1 MIGFKKVPVKGVLIT
16 FTASI
21 ILVLLLYTDVKTYQ
35 SLPVENI
42 ESTKILEKTPPETPT
57 YKIHEVEDGENLS
70 IIFEDFE
77 VPLNTAY
84 KIFRLDTQNL
94 LSNIKPGDK
103 MRFNFMGGNLSSIEI
118 MKDQI
123 NSLLISISNN
133 ISIKKVQKNVELI
146 TSFKSGVIESSFY
159 QSAIDSDIPDSVIMD
174 FAYIF
179 GWDVDFVFDI
189 REGDSFHVIYD
200 TPYSEGEK
208 VKNGDIVIA
217 KFINNGNTYYANRFF
232 SNNKKKEY
240 FDADGNNMQKAF
252 LRAPLDFAYI
262 SSHFNP
268 NRMHPILHTIRA
280 HNGVDY
286 AAKRGSPVKTTGDG
300 NISFVG
306 RKNGCGNEIV
316 IKHSNEYTTRYCH
329 LERFEKNIKKG
340 KKVSQGDTIGFVGST
355 GLATGPHLHYEFK
368 VGNKHTN
375 PIKVK
380 LPSAEPVADNLKSS
394 FDTLFMKNKLMLEE
408 FNKLFSYENG

>member
-57 YKIHEVEDGENLS
+57 YKIHEVKDGENLS

-286 AAKRGSPVKTTGDG
+286 AAKRGSPVRTTGDG

-316 IKHSNEYTTRYCH
+316 IKHSNEYTSRYCH

>member
-42 ESTKILEKTPPETPT
+42 ESTKILEKTPPETST
-57 YKIHEVEDGENLS
+57 YKIHEVKDGENLS

-268 NRMHPILHTIRA
+268 NRMPPLVHT
-280 HNGVDY
+280 
-286 AAKRGSPVKTTGDG
+286 
-300 NISFVG
+300 
-306 RKNGCGNEIV
+306 
-316 IKHSNEYTTRYCH
+316 
-329 LERFEKNIKKG
+329 L
-340 KKVSQGDTIGFVGST
+340 
-355 GLATGPHLHYEFK
+355 
-368 VGNKHTN
+368 
-375 PIKVK
+375 
-380 LPSAEPVADNLKSS
+380 
-394 FDTLFMKNKLMLEE
+394 
-408 FNKLFSYENG
+408 

>member
-42 ESTKILEKTPPETPT
+42 ESTKILEKTPPETST
-57 YKIHEVEDGENLS
+57 YKIHEVKDGENLS

-286 AAKRGSPVKTTGDG
+286 AAKRGSPVRTTGDG

-340 KKVSQGDTIGFVGST
+340 NKVSQGDTIGFVGST

>member
-42 ESTKILEKTPPETPT
+42 ESTKILEKTPPETST
-57 YKIHEVEDGENLS
+57 YKIHEVKDGENLS

-200 TPYSEGEK
+200 TPYSDGEK
-208 VKNGDIVIA
+208 VRNGDIVIA
-217 KFINNGNTYYANRFF
+217 KFVNNGNTYYANRFF

-286 AAKRGSPVKTTGDG
+286 AAKRGSPVRTTGDG

>member
-42 ESTKILEKTPPETPT
+42 ESTKILEKTPPETST
-57 YKIHEVEDGENLS
+57 YKIHEVKDGENLS

-286 AAKRGSPVKTTGDG
+286 AAKRGSPVRTTGDG

-340 KKVSQGDTIGFVGST
+340 KKVSQGDTIGFGGST

-380 LPSAEPVADNLKSS
+380 LPSAEPVADNYKSS

>member
-42 ESTKILEKTPPETPT
+42 ESTKILEKTPPETST
-57 YKIHEVEDGENLS
+57 YKIHEVKDGENLS

-94 LSNIKPGDK
+94 LSNIKPGDR

-159 QSAIDSDIPDSVIMD
+159 QSAIDSDISDSVIMD

-286 AAKRGSPVKTTGDG
+286 AAKRGSPVRTTGDG